1 MKEKIE
7 AFVIKCDMS
16 KSKLTW
22 QDVQKIIQIANRR
35 VNNLTYNE
43 IKDLDEKGYYSAI
56 LNEFNAQQR

>member
-1 MKEKIE
+1 
-7 AFVIKCDMS
+7 MS